1 LGIVL
6 DEQREKDIVKNIDG
20 ITFVVSP
27 SEEKE
32 LKNVEILYS
41 PYYVNDG
48 FYVRAFKGRE

>member
-20 ITFVVSP
+20 ITFVVSS